1 MINNKKTITSKSFVY
16 KTEIIGRTSNN
27 NGKWKTEVLDPLK
40 YFSNFVRSLDLLLIN
55 FEIELDLT
63 WSKYCVISQ
72 VSRTFG
78 AVDPI
83 ANPVEYEA
91 KIAKTWATFEILKC

>member
-1 MINNKKTITSKSFVY
+1 M
-16 KTEIIGRTSNN
+16 
-27 NGKWKTEVLDPLK
+27 
-40 YFSNFVRSLDLLLIN
+40 RSLDLLLIN

-72 VSRTFG
+72 VSRTF
-78 AVDPI
+78 ASVDPI

-91 KIAKTWATFEILKC
+91 KIAKT

>member
-1 MINNKKTITSKSFVY
+1 MKNRSSWSIKI
-16 KTEIIGRTSNN
+16 
-27 NGKWKTEVLDPLK
+27 L
-40 YFSNFVRSLDLLLIN
+40 SNFVRSLDLLLIN

-63 WSKYCVISQ
+63 WSKYFVISQ

-91 KIAKTWATFEILKC
+91 VAATTEATFEI

>member
-1 MINNKKTITSKSFVY
+1 MKSRSSWSI
-16 KTEIIGRTSNN
+16 KI
-27 NGKWKTEVLDPLK
+27 L
-40 YFSNFVRSLDLLLIN
+40 SNFVRSLDLLLIN

-72 VSRTFG
+72 VWRTFG

-83 ANPVEYEA
+83 ANAVEYEA
-91 KIAKTWATFEILKC
+91 KIATTWATFEILKC

>member
-1 MINNKKTITSKSFVY
+1 M
-16 KTEIIGRTSNN
+16 
-27 NGKWKTEVLDPLK
+27 
-40 YFSNFVRSLDLLLIN
+40 RSLDLLLIN

-91 KIAKTWATFEILKC
+91 KIAKT